1 MLPTQLKSIKN
12 IIFDLGGVILNIDYQ
27 LTSDAFKK
35 IGFTDFDSFY
45 SQKEQ
50 SNIFDLLETGK
61 ISSENFI
68 AEIRKH
74 FPSENVSDAG
84 ILEAWNAML
93 LDLPMHR
100 IELLHEVAKKYRIF
114 LLSNTNQIH
123 LEAFSKIITN
133 AYGSDVLSPCFEK
146 VYLSHQIGDRKPNAS
161 CFDMVLNENQLIPEE
176 TLFIDDSIQHIKSA
190 ESCGIHALFLDVK
203 NGEEITRVFPDIILP
218 KHHS

>member
-1 MLPTQLKSIKN
+1 MLEDKKIKN

-27 LTSDAFKK
+27 LTSNAFKK

-74 FPSENVSDAG
+74 FPSENVTDSA

-93 LDLPMHR
+93 LNLPLQR
-100 IELLHEVAKKYRIF
+100 IDLLHEVAKKYRIF

-161 CFDMVLNENQLIPEE
+161 CFEMVLNENQLLPEE

-203 NGEEITRVFPDIILP
+203 MGKKLLKYFLT
-218 KHHS
+218 